1 MLYNFPKKF
10 QRFDLQKTAF
20 PLLSHPSSNL
30 WLGMRA
36 ELNIII
42 AFCGPFGKR
51 D

>member
-1 MLYNFPKKF
+1 MERCCATSLIS
-10 QRFDLQKTAF
+10 FDLQKTAF

-42 AFCGPFGKR
+42 AICGPFGKR